1 MTGKHSL
8 RASVT
13 SELVFQDCKIPKD
26 RILPHVEGLK
36 GPFSCLNNARY
47 GICWGAVG
55 AAQSCFHSAKEYAL
69 SRIQFGNPIAA
80 FQLVQNKLAWML
92 REITKG
98 QLLALSLGRKKD
110 AGTWTPEQ
118 ISLAKMNNVDMAL
131 EIARMA
137 RDIHGANGILDE
149 YPIMRHMANLES
161 VKTYEGTHDI
171 HNLILG
177 RHITG
182 IQSFTREL

>member
-1 MTGKHSL
+1 
-8 RASVT
+8 
-13 SELVFQDCKIPKD
+13 
-26 RILPHVEGLK
+26 
-36 GPFSCLNNARY
+36 
-47 GICWGAVG
+47 
-55 AAQSCFHSAKEYAL
+55 
-69 SRIQFGNPIAA
+69 
-80 FQLVQNKLAWML
+80 ML

-98 QLLALSLGRKKD
+98 QLLALNLGRKKD
-110 AGTWTPEQ
+110 EGTWTPEQ

-171 HNLILG
+171 HNLIIG
-177 RHITG
+177 RWITG
-182 IQSFTREL
+182 IQSFTRTL